1 MPMPYFMSNWCSLQF
16 FVGVAREG
24 SSYYNVVLKEIWVQG
39 EPLPVKPSV
48 FDGRYG
54 TILDSGTTFAYL
66 PEKAFNVFKNALIM
80 RVWSTEDIAI

>member
-1 MPMPYFMSNWCSLQF
+1 MLF
-16 FVGVAREG
+16 FLVSSCGCCEG

-39 EPLPVKPSV
+39 QPLAVEPHT

-66 PEKAFNVFKNALIM
+66 PEHAFHVFKDAVSIYTFLGA
-80 RVWSTEDIAI
+80 STLNFYEIF